1 MVNGLQKGFLAQ
13 FFEVTSLLINKIIMT
28 EKITV
33 DGKEV
38 WIVLEAIDAQQGN
51 PNIIPAEYFVA
62 YYSLHE
68 PLIEASSHEPGKM
81 PGKLFTDGNEAP
93 KRFLS
98 PVEAIE
104 YAVEYLPRI
113 W

>member
-1 MVNGLQKGFLAQ
+1 MA
-13 FFEVTSLLINKIIMT
+13 
-28 EKITV
+28 EKITI

-38 WIVLEAIDAQQGN
+38 WVVVDAIDAQHGN
-51 PNIIPAEYFVA
+51 ANIIPAEYFIA

-81 PGKLFTDGNEAP
+81 PGKLFTDENEAP

-104 YAVEYLPRI
+104 YAVENLSRI
-113 W
+113 LS

>member
-1 MVNGLQKGFLAQ
+1 
-13 FFEVTSLLINKIIMT
+13 MT
-28 EKITV
+28 EKIMI

-38 WIVLEAIDAQQGN
+38 WLVIESIDAQHGN
-51 PNIIPAEYFVA
+51 PNIIPAEYFIA

-68 PLIEASSHEPGKM
+68 PAVYASSHEPGKM
-81 PGKLFTDGNEAP
+81 PGKLFKGENEEP

-104 YAVEYLPRI
+104 YAVEKLPGMLSY
-113 W
+113 